1 MKNNG
6 LKFLDSK
13 EGRRC
18 GNERGATTK
27 IAVIMHKTE
36 VANKDQ
42 TPQYSTAVSSR
53 PSVIEKII
61 QLLAIMI
68 FAF

>member
-1 MKNNG
+1 M
-6 LKFLDSK
+6 
-13 EGRRC
+13 
-18 GNERGATTK
+18 
-27 IAVIMHKTE
+27 MHKTE

-42 TPQYSTAVSSR
+42 TPQYPMAVSIR
-53 PSVIEKII
+53 ARVMEKII

>member
-1 MKNNG
+1 VGIRWAVGINN
-6 LKFLDSK
+6 S
-13 EGRRC
+13 
-18 GNERGATTK
+18 NATT
-27 IAVIMHKTE
+27 ITAVIMHKTE

-42 TPQYSTAVSSR
+42 IPQYPMAVSIR
-53 PSVIEKII
+53 ARVMEKII

>member
-1 MKNNG
+1 MRG
-6 LKFLDSK
+6 
-13 EGRRC
+13 G
-18 GNERGATTK
+18 RGATTK